1 MISSYQF
8 SSRFDTVSILA
19 AGLSSLFALLRTLAL
34 LLVGGAAL
42 AAVFALVIAFWLPIA
57 QVAGALSIIGAY
69 AWLTYPRSS
78 KAVK

>member
-42 AAVFALVIAFWLPIA
+42 AAVFALVIAFWLPIC
-57 QVAGALSIIGAY
+57 QVCVALAIICAY
-69 AWLTYPRSS
+69 AWLTYPRTAAR
-78 KAVK
+78 K

>member
-8 SSRFDTVSILA
+8 SNRFDTVSIMA

-34 LLVGGAAL
+34 LLLGAAAL

-57 QVAGALSIIGAY
+57 QVVGALAIIGAY
-69 AWLTYPRSS
+69 AWATFPRT
-78 KAVK
+78 AVRK